1 MRAFRCAKLQAFS
14 ALDSRLLALSE
25 AGCGQKQAWGGFAAQ
40 ARVWF
45 SGRVRVRARSHSE
58 RGARAKNY
66 HEEEQMQRIERENEL
81 WRIRCTKGEFSL
93 PPALH
98 VVCRKGKGQHLLKNS
113 HIVECIVDKADIR
126 NTDTVLE
133 IGPGTGNL
141 TLRLLEVAKKV
152 IAVEVDPRMVEE
164 LQRRAQQ
171 TDFAHKLEVVRAD
184 IMRMELP
191 EFDICVAN
199 IPYKISSPLTF
210 KLLRCRSKFRAAVL
224 MLQREFARRLMATA
238 GNPLFCR
245 LSVNTQLL
253 ASVNVLMEV
262 SKANFSPPPK
272 VDSSV
277 VCIRPR
283 CWPPPVDL
291 EEWDNFIRVCFSR
304 KNKTL
309 GAIFRQKHVISLLA
323 GQKSQGFSDFDE
335 SSMEDTSDV
344 IGIDLSKD
352 LASGSSNLEDELGL
366 GNDNAMKSDEDLLQL
381 KEKAICTLSAG
392 GFENKRS
399 VKLTLHDLL
408 KLLASFNEA
417 GIKFA

>member
-14 ALDSRLLALSE
+14 ALDSRLLALSD
-25 AGCGQKQAWGGFAAQ
+25 GQKQAWSGFAAQ

-45 SGRVRVRARSHSE
+45 SGRVRVRVRSHSE

-66 HEEEQMQRIERENEL
+66 HEEDQMQRIERENEL
-81 WRIRCTKGEFSL
+81 WRIRCTKGESSL

-113 HIVECIVDKADIR
+113 HIVEAIVDKADIR
-126 NTDTVLE
+126 STDTVLE

-141 TLRLLEVAKKV
+141 TLKLLEVAKKV

-164 LQRRAQQ
+164 LQRRVQQ

-210 KLLRCRSKFRAAVL
+210 KLLRCSSKFRAAVL
-224 MLQREFARRLMATA
+224 MLQREFVRRLMATA
-238 GNPLFCR
+238 GDPLFCR
-245 LSVNTQLL
+245 LSVNIQLL

-323 GQKSQGFSDFDE
+323 GQKTQGFSDSDE

-352 LASGSSNLEDELGL
+352 LGGGSSRLEDEELGL
-366 GNDNAMKSDEDLLQL
+366 GNDNAIKSDEDLSQL

-399 VKLTLHDLL
+399 VKLTQGDFL